1 VLFLSYQKT
10 IFKNQILKNMQA
22 GTTNIKYVFILNLLG
37 FVANFEGYYPR
48 FGLAL
53 VDFDH

>member
-1 VLFLSYQKT
+1 
-10 IFKNQILKNMQA
+10 MQA